1 MSSKNEP
8 NKSESTDLG
17 RAKPAT
23 KVTTWRGNA
32 KAAQIRAAKLQ
43 IIPPKGEAE
52 LISEIEMKKMLNGEI
67 NSSNLLV
74 TSNNITWA
82 QWSAENG

>member
-1 MSSKNEP
+1 
-8 NKSESTDLG
+8 
-17 RAKPAT
+17 
-23 KVTTWRGNA
+23 
-32 KAAQIRAAKLQ
+32 
-43 IIPPKGEAE
+43 
-52 LISEIEMKKMLNGEI
+52 MKKMLNGEI